1 MLACKQIYIFLVRG
15 KALGGGEVF
24 VGFQHGL
31 AQSEESPAAA

>member
-1 MLACKQIYIFLVRG
+1 MLAWKQIYVFLVWG
-15 KALGGGEVF
+15 KALGGKVF